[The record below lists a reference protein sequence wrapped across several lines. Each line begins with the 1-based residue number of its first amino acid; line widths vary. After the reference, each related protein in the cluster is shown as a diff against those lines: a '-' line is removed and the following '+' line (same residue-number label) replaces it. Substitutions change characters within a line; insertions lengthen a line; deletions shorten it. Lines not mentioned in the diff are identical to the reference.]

1 MKQLVIATFLFWNF
15 FSVAGQDPQP
25 FISVIPIPVAMQP
38 GTGSFI
44 IKNTTSIQL
53 LGATDDTKRVSNF
66 LAQKLN
72 AATGFAIPVTLAG
85 TSKNNTGNISLSIIN
100 DPILG
105 NEGYKL
111 NVTSSS
117 VSLMANTPA
126 GLFYG
131 VQSIF
136 QLLPKEIGSRSAVK
150 NIAWTVPVVSIT
162 DYPRFGWR
170 GLMLDVS
177 RHFFSKEEVKKFID
191 DMVQYKYNLL
201 HLHLTD
207 DQGWRIEIK
216 SLPNV
221 KRRLGVY
228 AN

>member
-1 MKQLVIATFLFWNF
+1 MKQLVIATLFLWNF
-15 FSVAGQDPQP
+15 FSVAGQDSQP
-25 FISVIPIPVAMQP
+25 FISVIPIPVTMQP
-38 GTGSFI
+38 GTGNFI

-53 LGATDDTKRVSNF
+53 SGATGDTKRVSGF

-72 AATGFAIPVTLAG
+72 AATGFAIPVTSAG
-85 TSKNNTGNISLSIIN
+85 TAENNTGNISLSIIN

-111 NVTSSS
+111 NVTSAS
-117 VSLMANTPA
+117 VSLMANAPA

-131 VQSIF
+131 VQSII
-136 QLLPKEIGSRSAVK
+136 QLLPKEIESKSAIK
-150 NIAWTVPVVSIT
+150 NIAWTVPAVSIT

-201 HLHLTD
+201 HLQKLAPGV
-207 DQGWRIEIK
+207 Q
-216 SLPNV
+216 SV
-221 KRRLGVY
+221 KENG
-228 AN
+228 